1 MFHESAKPNI
11 AGTGKQQFS
20 FLFACS
26 NLDRCLAVRSRFDTL
41 VPQSN
46 FISKNRGV
54 LELKVK
60 IYTKP
65 GCPYCAKARE
75 FYTQQ
80 GTPFEDLNAQDN
92 LVYRKEMLTLTAGDP
107 TVPVIVEDGKL
118 KQIGW
123 EGRG

>member
-1 MFHESAKPNI
+1 M
-11 AGTGKQQFS
+11 
-20 FLFACS
+20 
-26 NLDRCLAVRSRFDTL
+26 RCRFDTL
-41 VPQSN
+41 IAATS
-46 FISKNRGV
+46 FIFKHQGA

-65 GCPYCAKARE
+65 GCPYCAKARD
-75 FYTQQ
+75 FYTNQ

-92 LVYRKEMLTLTAGDP
+92 LKYRYEMLALTAGDP

-123 EGRG
+123 EGHG